1 MGNAEEEKDEEWT
14 GEKFENFSEWY
25 NEVIE
30 KAGLSDKRYPVKGMN
45 IWTPYGWKLMQNI
58 DRETRRLVRETG
70 HQEVKFPLLIP
81 DKEFKKEADH
91 IAGFE
96 DEVYWVTKAGQ
107 NELDIPLLL
116 RPTSETAMYPVFDL
130 WVRSHADLP
139 LKIYQMVNVFRY
151 ETKQT
156 KAFMRM
162 REFHFF
168 EAHTCHA
175 TEEGAEEQI
184 EEDLEIMEELSKKIC
199 MPYLALV
206 RTDWDKFPGAE
217 YTVGADAL
225 MPTGRTLQMAGIHQ
239 YKTNFSEAYD
249 ITFEDEEG
257 EHKHVHQTTYGMAER
272 LVGAVIGIHGDD
284 KGLILPPEAAPTQ
297 VRIIPI
303 IYGDEETIKSY
314 CEDIKAEL
322 KKEGIEVDMD
332 DRDERPGSKFY
343 DAEMKGIPVRLD
355 IGSDEVEEDN
365 ITLVRRDTGDKQTI
379 DRDELT
385 EKVKSTFKNMQEDM
399 YEKAKRHLEENI
411 EEIDELS
418 EIDEEKIYKFGWCG
432 KESCGKE
439 IEDITGRDLLGT
451 PYHREG
457 FEGECINC
465 GKKTETMIY
474 LSNTH

>member
-1 MGNAEEEKDEEWT
+1 MAKENEQSDEET
-14 GEKFENFSEWY
+14 SKKYENFSDWY
-25 NEVIE
+25 NEIVE
-30 KAGLSDKRYPVKGMN
+30 EADLCDKRYPVKGMN

-58 DRETRRLVRETG
+58 DRETRRLVNERG
-70 HQEVKFPLLIP
+70 HQEVKFPLLVP
-81 DKEFKKEADH
+81 QKEFEKEADH

-96 DEVYWVTKAGQ
+96 DEVYWVTKAGR

-175 TEEGAEEQI
+175 TEEGAERQI
-184 EEDLEIMEELSKKIC
+184 EEDLEIMEELSKKLC

-206 RTDWDKFPGAE
+206 RADWDKFPGAE
-217 YTVGADAL
+217 YSVGTDSL

-249 ITFEDEEG
+249 ITFEDEDG
-257 EHKHVHQTTYGMAER
+257 EHKNVYQTTYGMAER
-272 LVGAVIGIHGDD
+272 LVGAVVAIHGDD
-284 KGLILPPEAAPTQ
+284 KGLIFPPEIAPIQ

-303 IYGDEETIKSY
+303 VYGDEEKIMNYCQGIK
-314 CEDIKAEL
+314 EKLERIGL
-322 KKEGIEVDMD
+322 EVDID
-332 DRDERPGSKFY
+332 DSDERPGSKFY
-343 DAEMKGIPVRLD
+343 EAELKGIPVRVD
-355 IGSDEVEEDN
+355 IGSDEVDGDKV
-365 ITLVRRDTGDKQTI
+365 TLVRRDTGEKLTVDKEDLLEEI
-379 DRDELT
+379 E
-385 EKVKSTFKNMQEDM
+385 STFESMQENL
-399 YEKAKRHLEENI
+399 YERAREELERNI
-411 EEIDELS
+411 EDIEDISQIEK
-418 EIDEEKIYKFGWCG
+418 EKIYRGGWC
-432 KESCGKE
+432 EEDSCGQE
-439 IEDITGRDLLGT
+439 IEDITGRDILGT
-451 PYHREG
+451 PFESEE

-465 GKKTETMIY
+465 GEETKTVIY
-474 LSNTH
+474 LSKTH

>member
-1 MGNAEEEKDEEWT
+1 MGNTEEEDEEWT
-14 GEKFENFSEWY
+14 GEKFEDFSEWY
-25 NEVIE
+25 NEIVE
-30 KAGLSDKRYPVKGMN
+30 EAELCDKRYPVKGMN

-58 DRETRRLVRETG
+58 DTETRRLVRETG

-81 DKEFKKEADH
+81 DEEFKKEADH

-168 EAHTCHA
+168 EGHTCHA

-199 MPYLALV
+199 MPYLALK

-217 YTVGADAL
+217 YTVGADSL

-257 EHKHVHQTTYGMAER
+257 DHKNVHQTTYGMAER
-272 LVGAVIGIHGDD
+272 LVGAVIAIHGDD
-284 KGLILPPEAAPTQ
+284 KGLIFPPEVAPTQ
-297 VRIIPI
+297 IRLIPI
-303 IYGDEETIKSY
+303 VYGDEEKIMDY
-314 CEDIKAEL
+314 CTDLKEKLERIGIDVDI
-322 KKEGIEVDMD
+322 D
-332 DRDERPGSKFY
+332 DSAERPGSKFY
-343 DAEMKGIPVRLD
+343 EAEMKGIPVRLD
-355 IGSDEVEEDN
+355 VGSDEVEEESV
-365 ITLVRRDTGDKQTI
+365 TLVRRDTGEKRSVDKEDI
-379 DRDELT
+379 VDEIA
-385 EKVKSTFKNMQEDM
+385 STFDSMQENM
-399 YEKAKRHLEENI
+399 YEKAKRFLEENI
-411 EEIDELS
+411 EEVKDLS
-418 EIDEEKIYKFGWCG
+418 EIDEEKIYRFGWCE
-432 KESCGKE
+432 KEDCGKE

-451 PYHREG
+451 PYHGEE
-457 FEGECINC
+457 FQGECINC
-465 GKKTETMIY
+465 GEKTDTPVY

>member
-1 MGNAEEEKDEEWT
+1 MGKKGDKKNEKNGKKYED
-14 GEKFENFSEWY
+14 FNQWY
-25 NEVIE
+25 NEIVE
-30 KAGLSDKRYPVKGMN
+30 EAGLCDKRYPVKGMN

-58 DRETRRLVRETG
+58 DRETRRLVNNTG
-70 HQEVKFPLLIP
+70 HQEVKFPLLVP
-81 DKEFKKEADH
+81 QKEFEKEADH

-96 DEVYWVTKAGQ
+96 DEVYWVTRAGR

-175 TEEGAEEQI
+175 TEEGAETQI
-184 EEDLEIMEELSKKIC
+184 EEDLEIMKELSKKIC

-217 YTVGADAL
+217 YTVGADTL

-249 ITFEDEEG
+249 ITFEDEDG
-257 EHKHVHQTTYGMAER
+257 NHKHVHQTTYGMAER
-272 LVGAVIGIHGDD
+272 LVGAIAAIHGDD
-284 KGLILPPEAAPTQ
+284 KGLVFPPEVAPIQ

-303 IYGDEETIKSY
+303 IYGDEEKVLTY
-314 CEDIKAEL
+314 CENIKEKLEQNDIDAE
-322 KKEGIEVDMD
+322 ID
-332 DRDERPGSKFY
+332 DSDERPGSKFY

-355 IGSDEVEEDN
+355 IGSDEIEEKTA
-365 ITLVRRDTGDKQTI
+365 TLVRRDTGDKRTV
-379 DRDELT
+379 
-385 EKVKSTFKNMQEDM
+385 EKENILEEVRITFEDM
-399 YEKAKRHLEENI
+399 QKAMFERAQKELEDNI
-411 EEIDELS
+411 EDIDELS
-418 EIDEEKIYKFGWCG
+418 EIDEEKIYRGGWCEE
-432 KESCGKE
+432 ESCGKE
-439 IEDITGRDLLGT
+439 IEDITGRDILGT
-451 PYHREG
+451 PYEDEK

-465 GKKTETMIY
+465 GDKTRTLVYI
-474 LSNTH
+474 SKTH

>member
-1 MGNAEEEKDEEWT
+1 MEEKDDQKNEDYEKKYEE
-14 GEKFENFSEWY
+14 FSQWY
-25 NEVIE
+25 NEIVE
-30 KAGLSDKRYPVKGMN
+30 EAGLCDKRYPVKGMN

-58 DRETRRLVRETG
+58 DRETRKLVRETG

-81 DKEFKKEADH
+81 DTEFEKEGEH

-139 LKIYQMVNVFRY
+139 LKIYQMVDVFRY

-162 REFHFF
+162 REIHFF
-168 EAHTCHA
+168 EAHTCHD
-175 TEEGAEEQI
+175 TEKEAEAQI
-184 EEDLEIMEELSKKIC
+184 EEDLEIMEDLAKKAC

-217 YTVGADAL
+217 YTVGVDSL

-257 EHKHVHQTTYGMAER
+257 DHKYVHQTTYGMSER
-272 LVGAVIGIHGDD
+272 LVGAVIAIHGDD
-284 KGLILPPEAAPTQ
+284 KGLIFPPEIAPIQ
-297 VRIIPI
+297 VRVIPI
-303 IYGDEETIKSY
+303 FYEDEETVKPY
-314 CEDIKAEL
+314 CEEI
-322 KKEGIEVDMD
+322 KKELEENGIEVDID
-332 DRDERPGSKFY
+332 NRDERPGSKFY

-355 IGSDEVEEDN
+355 VGSDEVENEN
-365 ITLVRRDTGDKQTI
+365 ITLVRRDTGEKRTI
-379 DRDELT
+379 DRKKVVSEIDE
-385 EKVKSTFKNMQEDM
+385 TFTKMQEDM
-399 YEKAKRHLEENI
+399 YEEAERFLEENI
-411 EEIDELS
+411 EEVDDLS
-418 EIDEEKIYKFGWCG
+418 EIDKENIYRLGWCG
-432 KESCGKE
+432 KKDCGKE
-439 IEDITGRDLLGT
+439 IEDVTGRDLLGT
-451 PYHREG
+451 PHHGED
-457 FEGECINC
+457 FKGECISC
-465 GKKTETMIY
+465 GEKTDTVAY
-474 LSNTH
+474 VSNTH

>member
-1 MGNAEEEKDEEWT
+1 MVKKDHKKNDNNGKKYED
-14 GEKFENFSEWY
+14 FNQWY
-25 NEVIE
+25 NDIVEE
-30 KAGLSDKRYPVKGMN
+30 SGLCDKRYPVKGMN

-58 DRETRRLVRETG
+58 DRETRRLVNGTG
-70 HQEVKFPLLIP
+70 HQEVKFPLLVP
-81 DKEFKKEADH
+81 QKEFEKEADH

-96 DEVYWVTKAGQ
+96 DEVYWVTRAGR

-130 WVRSHADLP
+130 WIRSHADLP

-175 TEEGAEEQI
+175 TEEGAEAQI

-239 YKTNFSEAYD
+239 YKTNFSKAYD
-249 ITFEDEEG
+249 ITFEDEDG
-257 EHKHVHQTTYGMAER
+257 NHKNVHQTTYGMAER
-272 LVGAVIGIHGDD
+272 LVGAIAAIHGDD
-284 KGLILPPEAAPTQ
+284 KGLVLPPEIAPIQ

-303 IYGDEETIKSY
+303 IYGDEEKVLTY
-314 CEDIKAEL
+314 CENIKERLEKKGIDVDI
-322 KKEGIEVDMD
+322 D
-332 DRDERPGSKFY
+332 DSDERPGSKFY
-343 DAEMKGIPVRLD
+343 EAELKGIPLRLD
-355 IGSDEVEEDN
+355 IGSDEIEKKNV
-365 ITLVRRDTGDKQTI
+365 TLVRRDTGEKRSVTKEEI
-379 DRDELT
+379 VDEI
-385 EKVKSTFKNMQEDM
+385 ESTFRKMQKEM
-399 YEKAKRHLEENI
+399 YDRAEEELENNI
-411 EEIDELS
+411 EDIKDLS
-418 EIDEEKIYKFGWCG
+418 DIEDEKIYRAGWCEE
-432 KESCGKE
+432 ESCGKE
-439 IEDITGRDLLGT
+439 IEDITDRDILGT
-451 PYHREG
+451 PYKGED

-465 GKKTETMIY
+465 GEKTSTLVYI
-474 LSNTH
+474 SKTH